1 MKGIDV
7 SNHNQQINWSSVKS
21 SRVECVYIKA
31 TEGTTYQ
38 DPYLNSHYNGAKSVG
53 LLTGFYHFLVGSSA
67 PETQA
72 ENFYNNIKDKENNLL
87 PNLDLEFSKNEP
99 DDFMDY
105 ALRFIKRFQE
115 ISGMPICIYAGP
127 YFIEK
132 KLDNRLAKYPL
143 WCAHY
148 GVDRPG
154 FTKVWG
160 SSYIGHQYSDKGRVP
175 GINGDVDMDNFYEGI
190 LYNGSKI
197 GQAAAVNTNNIYIP
211 LQQELNRQGF
221 KDKNGNALAVDGV
234 PGELTLSAC
243 PTVRKGAKGNITRWV
258 QEQLNI
264 DADGDF
270 GPITEEAVKTF
281 QRTRGLFVDGV
292 VGKETWIALLNL

>member
-7 SNHNQQINWSSVKS
+7 SNHNGSINWSSVKS
-21 SRVECVYIKA
+21 SGVECVFIKA

-53 LLTGFYHFLVGSSA
+53 ILTGFYHFLVGSSA

-87 PNLDLEFSKNEP
+87 PCLDLEHSNNEP
-99 DDFMDY
+99 DNFMDY
-105 ALRFIKRFQE
+105 ALRFIEKFKAL
-115 ISGMPICIYAGP
+115 SNMDICIYACP
-127 YFIEK
+127 SFIEEE
-132 KLDNRLAKYPL
+132 LDNRLAKYPL

-160 SSYIGHQYSDKGRVP
+160 SSYAGHQYTEKGSVL
-175 GINGDVDMDNFYEGI
+175 GVNGNVDMNNFNEGI
-190 LYNGSKI
+190 LAGSKMV
-197 GQAAAVNTNNIYIP
+197 QAAAVNTNNIYIP
-211 LQQELNRQGF
+211 LQEELNRQHF
-221 KDKNGNALAVDGV
+221 KDKDGNVLVVDGV

-243 PTVRKGAKGNITRWV
+243 PTVRKGAKGNITRWI

-270 GPITEEAVKTF
+270 GSLTEEAVKTF
-281 QRTRGLFVDGV
+281 QRTRGLLIDGV